1 MTLAPLTDGS
11 RLDALTALVYELLD
25 AHQDTIEL
33 AARLPEQRWQLHL
46 DYLRDLGRAG
56 RELLALA
63 HQAPPGPTGQP
74 TSPRFGGL
82 SR

>member
-1 MTLAPLTDGS
+1 MTLAALGDAS
-11 RLDALTALVYELLD
+11 LLDALTALIYELLD

-33 AARLPEQRWQLHL
+33 AEPFADRSWRAHL
-46 DYLRDLGRAG
+46 DYLRALQRIG

-63 HQAPPGPTGQP
+63 HQAESGA
-74 TSPRFGGL
+74 